1 MSRKK
6 HPTQDLIEFIGV
18 IALGLFLLVVFYEP
32 FAKFIRWMYL
42 QD

>member
-6 HPTQDLIEFIGV
+6 HPTQDLIEFVGV
-18 IALGLFLLVVFYEP
+18 IALGLFLLVVFYEL

>member
-6 HPTQDLIEFIGV
+6 HPTQNLIEFTGIV
-18 IALGLFLLVVFYEP
+18 ALGLFLVTLFYEP
-32 FAKFIRWMYL
+32 FVAFVRWMYL